1 MQTAKIINSI
11 IKGFSRA
18 KFYNYIACP
27 KNNDM
32 QKKIIQIM
40 QGLTIS
46 EQIAILE
53 AITKKLRQDN
63 SIMINAAQ
71 MANKK
76 SVPERKNH

>member
-1 MQTAKIINSI
+1 
-11 IKGFSRA
+11 
-18 KFYNYIACP
+18 
-27 KNNDM
+27 M

-46 EQIAILE
+46 EQIAMLE